1 MVSLSHYRR
10 VGDWAILHPALPLSQ
25 EQQRDFSA
33 EYEVDVF
40 LCSSYYRKIRDIEW
54 LINNRNVPLTVLEAE
69 VLDQVPAWSGAGKA
83 PLPAADCRF
92 LTVSSPGRRLRIP
105 CKPF

>member
-40 LCSSYYRKIRDIEW
+40 LCSSYYRKIRDIE
-54 LINNRNVPLTVLEAE
+54 
-69 VLDQVPAWSGAGKA
+69 
-83 PLPAADCRF
+83 
-92 LTVSSPGRRLRIP
+92 
-105 CKPF
+105 